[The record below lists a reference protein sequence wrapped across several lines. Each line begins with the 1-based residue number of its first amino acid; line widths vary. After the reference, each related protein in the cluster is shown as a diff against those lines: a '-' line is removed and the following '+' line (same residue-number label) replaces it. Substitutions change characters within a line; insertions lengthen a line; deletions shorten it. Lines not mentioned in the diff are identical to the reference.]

1 MKFAESFYGPEMK
14 KKLIAVVGPT
24 ASGKSDLA
32 VILAKEL
39 NGEVVSADSAQVYRG
54 LNIGSAKITEEEQQG
69 IPHHLLDIVGPETDY
84 NIGMF
89 QSDAKRVIDEII
101 SKNKV
106 PILCGG
112 SGLYVNSVIN
122 TGYDLNDEPTADPEN
137 RKKWLKMEEERGSGT
152 LYNILKERFPNRA
165 AKIHPNDYQRILRAL
180 EMDRDAD
187 PNKTAQ
193 WESPYDLSIYGL
205 TMDRELLY
213 KRIEKRVDK
222 MFDLGLAEEVSD
234 LLKQGYRTDGN
245 ALSALGYKELIPYL
259 KGEITEDTAKEIL
272 KRNTRHFAK
281 RQLTWFRRD
290 PRIQWFD
297 VYESGGISSV
307 AEIIISLEKSKFI

>member
-1 MKFAESFYGPEMK
+1 MK
-14 KKLIAVVGPT
+14 KKLIAIVGPT

-32 VILAKEL
+32 VILGKEL
-39 NGEVVSADSAQVYRG
+39 NGEIVSADSAQVYKG
-54 LNIGSAKITEEEQQG
+54 LDIGSAKITKEEQQG
-69 IPHHLLDIVGPETDY
+69 VPHHLLDIVGAETDY

-89 QSDAKRVIDEII
+89 QCDAKKAIDEIC

-122 TGYDLNDEPTADPEN
+122 IGYDLADEPTADPES
-137 RKKWLKMEEERGSGT
+137 RKKWLKLEEERGSGA
-152 LYNILKERFPNRA
+152 LYNILKEKFPNRA
-165 AKIHPNDYQRILRAL
+165 AKIHPNDHQRILRAL
-180 EMDRDAD
+180 EMDRDVD
-187 PNKTAQ
+187 PNKMAQ

-213 KRIEKRVDK
+213 ERIEKRVDK
-222 MFDLGLAEEVSD
+222 MFDLGLVDEVSN
-234 LLKQGYRTDGN
+234 LLEQGYRPEGN
-245 ALSALGYKELIPYL
+245 ALSALGYKEVIPYL
-259 KGEITEDTAKEIL
+259 KGEITEETAKEIL

-290 PRIQWFD
+290 PRIRWFD
-297 VYESGGISSV
+297 VYENGGIS
-307 AEIIISLEKSKFI
+307 AIAKIIISLEKSKFM

>member
-1 MKFAESFYGPEMK
+1 MK
-14 KKLIAVVGPT
+14 KKLIAIVGPT

-32 VILAKEL
+32 VILGKEL
-39 NGEVVSADSAQVYRG
+39 NGEIVSADSAQVYRG
-54 LNIGSAKITEEEQQG
+54 LDIGSAKITKEEQQG
-69 IPHHLLDIVGPETDY
+69 VPHHLLDIVGAETDY

-89 QSDAKRVIDEII
+89 QCDAKKAIDEIC
-101 SKNKV
+101 SNNKV

-122 TGYDLNDEPTADPEN
+122 IGYDLNDEPTADPEN

-152 LYNILKERFPNRA
+152 LYNILKEKFPNRA
-165 AKIHPNDYQRILRAL
+165 AKIHPNDHQRILRAL
-180 EMDRDAD
+180 EMDRDVD

-205 TMDRELLY
+205 TMDRERLY
-213 KRIEKRVDK
+213 ERIEKRVDK
-222 MFDLGLAEEVSD
+222 MFDLGLVDEVSN
-234 LLKQGYRTDGN
+234 LLEQGYRPEGN
-245 ALSALGYKELIPYL
+245 ALSALGYKEVIPYL
-259 KGEITEDTAKEIL
+259 KGEITEETAKEIL

-290 PRIQWFD
+290 PRIRWFD
-297 VYESGGISSV
+297 VYENGGIS
-307 AEIIISLEKSKFI
+307 AIAKIIISLEKSKFM